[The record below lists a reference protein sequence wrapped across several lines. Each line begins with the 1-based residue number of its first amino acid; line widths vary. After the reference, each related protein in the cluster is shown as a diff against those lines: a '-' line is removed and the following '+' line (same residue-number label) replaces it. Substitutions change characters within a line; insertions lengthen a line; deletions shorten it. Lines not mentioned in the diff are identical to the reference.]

1 MHTDPPSD
9 SLIGGY
15 LRDDVRILNAHIPRK
30 RKSLAQ
36 LHDEEHPHVICN
48 DGNAHYFRKRELDF
62 LSQMISTEEQRTLLL
77 PIMLEV
83 THDSGEIIIRTKEGT
98 EAKILSRILNM
109 SIVHRNNKIIIYR
122 PQLSIVR
129 KVLKTSTQYV
139 FFPETVRQDNG

>member
-83 THDSGEIIIRTKEGT
+83 THDSGEIIIRTKEGP

>member
-9 SLIGGY
+9 SLIDGY
-15 LRDDVRILNAHIPRK
+15 LRDDVRILNTHIPRK

-77 PIMLEV
+77 PIILEV
-83 THDSGEIIIRTKEGT
+83 THDSGEIIIRTKERT

-139 FFPETVRQDNG
+139 FFPETVRRDKG